1 MANVKHIGKM
11 TTGEKVIVLFKTVPN
26 EDHNCLVTPT
36 DKLPRLYHDR
46 LMELVEGEEG
56 QQSGDLADLLGRRFF
71 ADGTNILQT
80 LHINGYISKVNTK
93 NVLLTPNHLT
103 AVPLNEVNALISKK
117 PSDKVDANLLAK
129 PHYSTTT
136 VTDDMSGNGVSVSVP
151 VTESATPVDVLLL
164 QAEFHEKEAARLRAL
179 ASDHSTLTNDAIEQK
194 KKRGRPPKIAAV
206 G

>member
-1 MANVKHIGKM
+1 M
-11 TTGEKVIVLFKTVPN
+11 
-26 EDHNCLVTPT
+26 
-36 DKLPRLYHDR
+36 
-46 LMELVEGEEG
+46 
-56 QQSGDLADLLGRRFF
+56 
-71 ADGTNILQT
+71 
-80 LHINGYISKVNTK
+80 NGYISKVNTK

-103 AVPLNEVNALISKK
+103 AVPLNEVNSLISKK

-136 VTDDMSGNGVSVSVP
+136 VTDDMSGNAVSVSVP

-179 ASDHSTLTNDAIEQK
+179 ASNHSTLTNDAIEQK
-194 KKRGRPPKIAAV
+194 KKRGRPPKIAEV